1 MFCSMVDGKLRA
13 HKTILYGDKAVD
25 GMLRHPMFDG
35 EGKIYFH
42 MNLSNATLLKEVGL
56 DEKTASGDDGFTCYA
71 CYGIVGRCVY
81 DIEKEKMKILSM
93 IAFSTDNKNPKIQS
107 LIREKMHNGIA
118 IFSEKETREFFE
130 KLRKMYKEESDM
142 R

>member
-1 MFCSMVDGKLRA
+1 
-13 HKTILYGDKAVD
+13 
-25 GMLRHPMFDG
+25 
-35 EGKIYFH
+35 